1 MSQLDG
7 REVVAKEPALLLT
20 VFAGGLIALQAPI
33 NSMLGKSVG
42 TFAAASVS
50 FIVGTIALVL
60 ITLLFGSGFGDV
72 GEARHLPLYYL
83 SGGILGAVYVTTAL
97 VAVRSL
103 GAGGVVAA
111 TIAGQLT
118 LSLVIDQLGV
128 LGVDKQ
134 PITWERVLGVVLL
147 AVGTLLIVRD

>member
-1 MSQLDG
+1 
-7 REVVAKEPALLLT
+7 VAKEPALLLT

-33 NSMLGKSVG
+33 NSILGKSVG

-60 ITLLFGSGFGDV
+60 ITVLVGGGFGDV
-72 GEARHLPLYYL
+72 GEARHLAWYYL
-83 SGGILGAVYVTTAL
+83 TGGILGAVYVTTAL

-111 TIAGQLT
+111 TIAGQLS
-118 LSLVIDQLGV
+118 LSLVIDQLGI

-147 AVGTLLIVRD
+147 ALGTLLIVRD

>member
-1 MSQLDG
+1 M
-7 REVVAKEPALLLT
+7 AKEPALLLT

-33 NSMLGKSVG
+33 NSILGGSVG

-60 ITLLFGSGFGDV
+60 ITVLIGGGFGAV
-72 GEARHLPLYYL
+72 GEARHLSWYYL
-83 SGGILGAVYVTTAL
+83 TGGVLGAVYVTTAL

-111 TIAGQLT
+111 TITGQLT
-118 LSLVIDQLGV
+118 LSLLIDQLGIF
-128 LGVDKQ
+128 GVDKH
-134 PITWERVLGVVLL
+134 PITWVRVLGVLML
-147 AVGTLLIVRD
+147 ATGTLLIIRD

>member
-1 MSQLDG
+1 M
-7 REVVAKEPALLLT
+7 AKEPALLLT

-33 NSMLGKSVG
+33 NSILGKSVG

-60 ITLLFGSGFGDV
+60 ITVLVGGGFGDV
-72 GEARHLPLYYL
+72 GEARNLSWYYL

-111 TIAGQLT
+111 TVAGQLT
-118 LSLVIDQLGV
+118 LSMVVDQFGWLGV
-128 LGVDKQ
+128 EKA
-134 PITWERVLGVVLL
+134 PITALKLFGVLL
-147 AVGTLLIVRD
+147 LAAGTYLIVRE

>member
-1 MSQLDG
+1 
-7 REVVAKEPALLLT
+7 VAKEPALLLT

-50 FIVGTIALVL
+50 FIVGAVALVL
-60 ITLLFGSGFGDV
+60 ITVLVGGGFGDV
-72 GEARHLPLYYL
+72 GEARHLAWYYL
-83 SGGILGAVYVTTAL
+83 LGGVLGAVYVTTAL

-103 GAGGVVAA
+103 GAGGVTAA

-118 LSLVIDQLGV
+118 LSLVIDQLGI
-128 LGVDKQ
+128 LGVGERA
-134 PITWERVLGVVLL
+134 ITWERVLGVVLL
-147 AVGTLLIVRD
+147 AMGTLLIVRE